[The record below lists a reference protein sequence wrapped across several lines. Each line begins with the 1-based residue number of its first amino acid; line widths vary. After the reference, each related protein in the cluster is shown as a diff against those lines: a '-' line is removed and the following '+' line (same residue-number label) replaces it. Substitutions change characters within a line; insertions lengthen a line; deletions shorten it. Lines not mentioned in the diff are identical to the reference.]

1 MNLKTYTGFVLA
13 ATESVSLSASEL
25 LILSV
30 TTDSVDIRLDGAK
43 RTDKLGEEI
52 VEPIAKLTADS
63 MEVIRLQFSS

>member
-1 MNLKTYTGFVLA
+1 MLA

>member
-1 MNLKTYTGFVLA
+1 
-13 ATESVSLSASEL
+13 VSLSASEL

>member
-1 MNLKTYTGFVLA
+1 VLA